1 MRKALLLARLVG
13 CVALAAF
20 AWVWLA
26 RPVPPPTPSTLVAEL
41 YRRHDAGTGP
51 FQDPSRAGSFFVPA
65 LAAGIRRDAQSPAGQ
80 VGRLDFDPLHDAQ
93 DFAVHDFRLA
103 DEDAPG
109 GSDRARVRAAY
120 RDGDHAVEVV
130 FELSRREPEGWRI
143 EDIRYGRGR
152 SLSELL
158 RSP

>member
-1 MRKALLLARLVG
+1 MHRKLLLKLLLKIRCREIDVAARLIT
-13 CVALAAF
+13 
-20 AWVWLA
+20 
-26 RPVPPPTPSTLVAEL
+26 RSEEL
-41 YRRHDAGTGP
+41 E
-51 FQDPSRAGSFFVPA
+51 A

-103 DEDAPG
+103 DEAAPG